1 MDTYRIVLTLHLFA
15 LLLGFG
21 AGTVIYVCLIRL
33 RAAQTLEAA
42 APWGVLAGQTEKI
55 FPVCLLP
62 RLISAVEWGKL
73 EEGLRQRLRALSMF
87 LDDVYGEQRILA
99 EGRIPRELVLGAKH
113 YLPILRGI
121 TAPGRVRI
129 HVSGIDLIRDPSGT
143 FRVLEDNLR
152 TPSGV
157 SYVLE
162 NRVVTKRV
170 MPRTVD
176 VARVQRVEDYPAR
189 LAETLASVSPV
200 SAEESTI
207 VVLTPGPYNSAY
219 FEHSFLARTMGLEL
233 VEAADLFVDEDRV
246 WLRTTYGPR
255 RVHVVYRRTD
265 EAFLDPEVFRKDS
278 MLGVPGIMRAWA
290 KGNVALANAPGNGVA
305 DDKAV
310 YAYVPEMVRFYLAEE
325 PLLEQVQTWV
335 CFRDD
340 DRRYVLEH
348 LAEMVVKAVDE
359 AGGYGMLIGP
369 QSSAAERDA
378 FRAKIQAEP
387 RRYVAQRLIELST
400 CPTWDKGSG
409 HVVPRRVDLR
419 PYSLF
424 GKNGAWVLP
433 GGLTRVA
440 LVEGSYVVNSSQGG
454 GSKDTWVMKP

>member
-1 MDTYRIVLTLHLFA
+1 MNLFDSYRGLPGGRDELFDGEGSPRPGFGRAVDALDSRTALEFGRCQTLAERA
-15 LLLGFG
+15 LLNQGVTFS
-21 AGTVIYVCLIRL
+21 VYK
-33 RAAQTLEAA
+33 AAR
-42 APWGVLAGQTEKI
+42 GTEKI

-62 RLISAVEWGKL
+62 RLISAVEWWKL
-73 EEGLRQRLRALSMF
+73 EEGLGQRLRALSMF

-113 YLPILRGI
+113 YLPILRGSA
-121 TAPGRVRI
+121 APGGVRI
-129 HVSGIDLIRDPSGT
+129 HVSAIDLIRDPSGT
-143 FRVLEDNLR
+143 FRVLEDTLR

-162 NRVVTKRV
+162 NRVVTKGV
-170 MPRTVD
+170 MPRTV
-176 VARVQRVEDYPAR
+176 V
-189 LAETLASVSPV
+189 
-200 SAEESTI
+200 
-207 VVLTPGPYNSAY
+207 
-219 FEHSFLARTMGLEL
+219 
-233 VEAADLFVDEDRV
+233 
-246 WLRTTYGPR
+246 
-255 RVHVVYRRTD
+255 
-265 EAFLDPEVFRKDS
+265 
-278 MLGVPGIMRAWA
+278 
-290 KGNVALANAPGNGVA
+290 VALPTGPGTAVA

-310 YAYVPEMVRFYLAEE
+310 YAYVPEMVRFALAEE

-340 DRRYVLEH
+340 DRQYVLEH

-409 HVVPRRVDLR
+409 RVVPRRVDLR